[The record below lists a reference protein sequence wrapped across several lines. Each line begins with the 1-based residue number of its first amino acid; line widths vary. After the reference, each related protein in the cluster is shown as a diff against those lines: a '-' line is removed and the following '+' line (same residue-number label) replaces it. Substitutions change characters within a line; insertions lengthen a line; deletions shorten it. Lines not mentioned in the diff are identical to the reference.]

1 MPGSARGAHSTP
13 IGVDRFD
20 WEIVTFAVT
29 WAPYGG
35 PEDEDVMPAFGITR
49 QEFQR
54 RFAAIVNAL
63 IRSDEL
69 RVTRR
74 QHQLLERAIELL
86 KTDVTAARRG

>member
-1 MPGSARGAHSTP
+1 MQGSAGGADSTP

-20 WEIVTFAVT
+20 WEIVTFAVQ

-35 PEDEDVMPAFGITR
+35 PGDEDVMPAFGIMSH
-49 QEFQR
+49 EFQK
-54 RFAAIVNAL
+54 RFTVIVNAL

-74 QHQLLERAIELL
+74 QHELLTRAVELLE
-86 KTDVTAARRG
+86 TPVTAARRE